1 MTQQPAIRTSLAV
14 AGIML
19 AALAGLPAAGAA
31 DFPTRPLR
39 IIVGFPPGGAT
50 DLVARTIA
58 PKLGASLK
66 QQVIVDNRA
75 GANGTIGADIAA
87 KATPDGYNLHLA
99 TLGALVISPSI
110 TRVPYDPLK
119 DFATISMAVQLQN
132 MFLVHPSLSART
144 IPELIALARQKPGGL
159 NYASSGLGSP
169 GHLAGELFKA
179 MAKVDMTHVPYKGGG
194 PALADL
200 LGGHLP
206 VFVAVISTGVP
217 PVKAGRAVALAVTGA
232 KRSSAL
238 PDVPTVAETPGL
250 KGYEASNWYGM
261 VAPAGTPPALIR
273 RLQDE
278 LHAALKATEVR
289 DALLSRGIDPDT
301 STPEE
306 FTAYIR
312 SETAKWEKV
321 IRSANLKRS

>member
-1 MTQQPAIRTSLAV
+1 MSRMLQATLLLIAVLVLGGGSVHAQEYPSRPIRL
-14 AGIML
+14 
-19 AALAGLPAAGAA
+19 
-31 DFPTRPLR
+31 
-39 IIVGFPPGGAT
+39 IVPFAPGGPT
-50 DLVARTIA
+50 DTIA
-58 PKLGASLK
+58 RVVATRLAESLQ

-75 GANGTIGADIAA
+75 GANGTIGAEIAA
-87 KATPDGYNLHLA
+87 RSTPDGYNLHLA

-110 TRVPYDPLK
+110 TRVSYDPLK

-132 MFLVHPSLSART
+132 MFLVHPSLAART
-144 IPELIALARQKPGGL
+144 IPELITLARQKPGGL

-179 MAKVDMTHVPYKGGG
+179 LAKVDMTHVPYKGGG

-238 PDVPTVAETPGL
+238 PGVPTVAETPGL

-261 VAPAGTPPALIR
+261 VAPAGTPPAVIK

-312 SETAKWEKV
+312 AETAKWEKV

>member
-1 MTQQPAIRTSLAV
+1 MTQQPAIRTPLAA

-50 DLVARTIA
+50 DLVARIIA
-58 PKLGASLK
+58 PRLGESLK

-75 GANGTIGADIAA
+75 GANGTIGAEIAA
-87 KATPDGYNLHLA
+87 RSTPDGYNLHLA

-110 TRVPYDPLK
+110 TRVSYDPLK

-132 MFLVHPSLSART
+132 MFLVHPSLAART
-144 IPELIALARQKPGGL
+144 IPELITLARQKPGGL

-238 PDVPTVAETPGL
+238 PGVPTVAETQGL

-261 VAPAGTPPALIR
+261 VAPAGTPPAVIK

-289 DALLSRGIDPDT
+289 DALLARGIDPDT

>member
-1 MTQQPAIRTSLAV
+1 
-14 AGIML
+14 
-19 AALAGLPAAGAA
+19 
-31 DFPTRPLR
+31 
-39 IIVGFPPGGAT
+39 
-50 DLVARTIA
+50 
-58 PKLGASLK
+58 
-66 QQVIVDNRA
+66 
-75 GANGTIGADIAA
+75 
-87 KATPDGYNLHLA
+87 
-99 TLGALVISPSI
+99 
-110 TRVPYDPLK
+110 
-119 DFATISMAVQLQN
+119 
-132 MFLVHPSLSART
+132 
-144 IPELIALARQKPGGL
+144 
-159 NYASSGLGSP
+159 
-169 GHLAGELFKA
+169 

-238 PDVPTVAETPGL
+238 PGVPTVAETPGL

-261 VAPAGTPPALIR
+261 VAPAGTPPAVIK

-312 SETAKWEKV
+312 AETAKWEKV

>member
-1 MTQQPAIRTSLAV
+1 MTQQPAIRTPLAA

-50 DLVARTIA
+50 DLVARIIA
-58 PKLGASLK
+58 PRLGESLK

-75 GANGTIGADIAA
+75 GANGTIGAEIAA
-87 KATPDGYNLHLA
+87 RSTPDGYNLHLA

-110 TRVPYDPLK
+110 TRVSYDPLK

-132 MFLVHPSLSART
+132 MFLVHPSLAART
-144 IPELIALARQKPGGL
+144 IPELITLARQKPGGL

-179 MAKVDMTHVPYKGGG
+179 LAKVDMTHVPYKGGG

-238 PDVPTVAETPGL
+238 PNVPTVAETPGL

-261 VAPAGTPPALIR
+261 VAPAGTPPAVIK

>member
-19 AALAGLPAAGAA
+19 VALAGLPAAGAA

-232 KRSSAL
+232 RRSSAL

-321 IRSANLKRS
+321 IRSANLKRN